1 MKANPDKVED
11 VRKLLTKHLE
21 RGEVRAHDPG
31 LFNGHVEFRIDKQ
44 RIRIEHERFDD
55 HDTVE
60 EIIPSDALHK
70 ALWGDSFL
78 LTAADEIIM
87 EDPEK

>member
-1 MKANPDKVED
+1 MKANPDKVD
-11 VRKLLTKHLE
+11 AVRQLIADRLQWD
-21 RGEVRAHDPG
+21 EVRAHDPG
-31 LFNGHVEFRIDKQ
+31 LFSGHVEFLIGKQ

-55 HDTVE
+55 HDTAE
-60 EIIPSDALHK
+60 EILPDDALHK

-78 LTAADEIIM
+78 LMAADEIII